1 MTDRS
6 LPGPPA
12 SPDPGPPR
20 DPAELPSLVAAVLA
34 FVPSAVTLLVEVV
47 AIRLLAP
54 RIGSSIETYT
64 AAIGVVLAG
73 LAVGA
78 YLGGRAADAFGP
90 RRLVA
95 PVLLVA
101 AALVAFVAPGIDVA
115 AAALRPP
122 SGPVGA
128 TILAIAGLLLPSIVL
143 GAATPLAARGS
154 MVSTAGSGSVVG
166 RISAIATVG
175 ALVGTFLTGFVLLAV
190 APVRLILLGA
200 AVVLALTGL
209 VLHLVIGRTSG
220 GVVAILGI
228 AVLGAMTVGVTAT
241 PMCDPESAY
250 YCVRIGRSLSQPAVR
265 DLVLDDLIH
274 GSIDLDEPAR
284 LRLRY
289 LRTMDTMI
297 EGAHPA
303 PNAVTA
309 LHIGGGAF
317 ALPRHLTAE
326 RPGTTNRVLELDPAI
341 VRINREIL
349 GLTLAEPELSIR
361 VGDARVSLRDEPAGR
376 YDVVLS
382 DVFAARAVPWHLVTR
397 ESLGEVRR
405 TMVPNGIY
413 VANVIDGG
421 DLRLL
426 AAYVATLREVF
437 GQVAIAWIVVDGGV
451 SGNVIVAAG
460 DQLPL
465 DAIAAA
471 LERDLADPARL
482 ATDEEIAAITDG
494 APLLTDDFAPTDALI
509 SR

>member
-1 MTDRS
+1 MTDTS
-6 LPGPPA
+6 LRGPPDPPHP
-12 SPDPGPPR
+12 PDPGR
-20 DPAELPSLVAAVLA
+20 LPSLVAAVLA

-95 PVLLVA
+95 PVLIVS
-101 AALVAFVAPGIDVA
+101 AALVAFVAPAIDVA
-115 AAALRPP
+115 AAALTPP

-128 TILAIAGLLLPSIVL
+128 MILAVAGLLLPSIVL
-143 GAATPLAARGS
+143 AAATPLAARGS

-175 ALVGTFLTGFVLLAV
+175 ALVGTFLTGFALLAV

-200 AVVLALTGL
+200 AVVLAATGL
-209 VLHLVIGRTSG
+209 AMHLVLGRSTAI
-220 GVVAILGI
+220 VVT
-228 AVLGAMTVGVTAT
+228 VLGVAFLGALAVGATAT
-241 PMCDPESAY
+241 PTCDPESAY
-250 YCVRIGRSLSQPAVR
+250 YCIRIGRSVSNPAVR
-265 DLVLDDLIH
+265 DLVLDDLLH
-274 GSIDLDEPAR
+274 GSIDLDDPAA
-284 LRLRY
+284 LRFRY
-289 LRTMDTMI
+289 LRTIDAVI
-297 EGAHPA
+297 DGASPA
-303 PNAVTA
+303 PSPLTA

-317 ALPRHLTAE
+317 AMPRHLTAE
-326 RPGTTNRVLELDPAI
+326 RSGTTNRVLEIDPAI
-341 VRINREIL
+341 VRLNREIL
-349 GLTLAEPELSIR
+349 GLTLDEPELSIQ

-376 YDVVLS
+376 YDVVVS
-382 DVFAARAVPWHLVTR
+382 DVFAARAVPWHLVTL
-397 ESLGEVRR
+397 EAIGEVRR
-405 TMVPNGIY
+405 TMTPGGIY

-421 DLRLL
+421 ELRLL
-426 AAYVATLREVF
+426 GAYLATLKEVF
-437 GQVAIAWIVVDGGV
+437 ADVAVAYIVVDGGV

-460 DQLPL
+460 DGLPL
-465 DAIAAA
+465 DAIAGS

-482 ATDEEIAAITDG
+482 ATEEEVAAIMEG

>member
-1 MTDRS
+1 MTDVS
-6 LPGPPA
+6 LSGPP
-12 SPDPGPPR
+12 GPR
-20 DPAELPSLVAAVLA
+20 DPARLPSVVAAVLA

-78 YLGGRAADAFGP
+78 YLGGRAADTVGP

-101 AALVAFVAPGIDVA
+101 AALVAFVAPAIDVA
-115 AAALRPP
+115 AAVLEPP

-143 GAATPLAARGS
+143 AAATPLAARGS
-154 MVSTAGSGSVVG
+154 MVTTAGSGSVVG

-175 ALVGTFLTGFVLLAV
+175 ALIGTFLTGFVLLPV

-200 AVVLALTGL
+200 AVVLAITGL
-209 VLHLVIGRTSG
+209 TMHLVLGRSSG
-220 GVVAILGI
+220 GVVTILGI
-228 AVLGAMTVGVTAT
+228 AVLGALAVGATAT
-241 PMCDPESAY
+241 PTCDPESAY
-250 YCVRIGRSLSQPAVR
+250 YCIRIGRGTSQPAVR

-289 LRTMDTMI
+289 LRTMDAI
-297 EGAHPA
+297 VEGAHPTPRA
-303 PNAVTA
+303 LTA

-341 VRINREIL
+341 VRVNRDIL
-349 GLTLAEPELSIR
+349 GLTLDQPELSIR

-382 DVFAARAVPWHLVTR
+382 DVFAARAVPWHLVTL
-397 ESLGEVRR
+397 EAIGEVRR
-405 TMVPNGIY
+405 TMAPDGIY

-421 DLRLL
+421 ELRLL
-426 AAYVATLREVF
+426 GAYVATLREAF
-437 GQVAIAWIVVDGGV
+437 GEVAIAWIVVDGGV

-460 DQLPL
+460 DRLPV
-465 DAIAAA
+465 DAIAGT
-471 LERDLADPARL
+471 LERDLSDPARL
-482 ATDEEIAAITDG
+482 ASEEEIAAIIDG